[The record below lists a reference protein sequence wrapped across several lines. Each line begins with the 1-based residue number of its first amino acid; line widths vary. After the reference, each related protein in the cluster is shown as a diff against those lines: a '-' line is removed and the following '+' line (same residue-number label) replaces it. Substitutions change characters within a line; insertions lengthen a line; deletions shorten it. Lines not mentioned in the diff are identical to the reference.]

1 MCEFFRA
8 WLAAR
13 YDEIDLAGFSLEP
26 SIPEAPAF
34 CMVDELQLRRALDN
48 LLSNAL
54 RHNRLGTMLFVEVEP
69 GPQKVTVR
77 IADNGAGIPPERRK
91 TIFEPFVTGS
101 AARTGAGSGLGLAIT
116 RRILEK
122 HGGSIRLNEKPAPG
136 RATEF
141 LLTLPR
147 AEE

>member
-1 MCEFFRA
+1 MNETSPH
-8 WLAAR
+8 
-13 YDEIDLAGFSLEP
+13 DGSPAGRHG
-26 SIPEAPAF
+26 IH
-34 CMVDELQLRRALDN
+34 
-48 LLSNAL
+48 LLSPEL
-54 RHNRLGTMLFVEVEP
+54 RNQIAAGEVVERPASVVKELVENSLDA
-69 GPQKVTVR
+69 GATLIEVTLENGGQSLIRVR
-77 IADNGAGIPPERRK
+77 DNGAGIPPERRK

>member
-1 MCEFFRA
+1 LRA

-26 SIPEAPAF
+26 AIPEAPAY

-48 LLSNAL
+48 LLTNAL
-54 RHNRLGTMLFVEVEP
+54 RHNRLGTLLFVEAEP

-77 IADNGAGIPPERRK
+77 IADNGEGIPLERRK

-101 AARTGAGSGLGLAIT
+101 DARTGAGSGLGLAIT

-141 LLTLPR
+141 VLTLPL